1 MSTVITRERL
11 SFWVG
16 DKEYVEIDIP
26 DDLQQAVAAILEFA
40 EAYKTP
46 EQVALDAVLEAAFD
60 SGEVEP
66 IVLVALVK
74 AWTVG
79 ETVKVGDLRS
89 HDGVVYKAIQAHT
102 TQDDWKPPDTPALWT
117 VYNKTSEGGEIDD
130 WVQPAGA
137 HDAYNTGDRVRFE
150 GAIYESLIDG
160 NVWSPA
166 DYPAGWKLIEEE

>member
-1 MSTVITRERL
+1 MITTITRERL
-11 SFWVG
+11 SFWLN

-66 IVLVALVK
+66 EVLVALVK

-79 ETVKVGDLRS
+79 EAVKVGDLRS
-89 HDGVVYKAIQAHT
+89 HEGIVYKATKEHT
-102 TQDDWKPPDTPALWT
+102 TAAIKGTLDET
-117 VYNKTSEGGEIDD
+117 GF
-130 WVQPAGA
+130 WV
-137 HDAYNTGDRVRFE
+137 AYK
-150 GAIYESLIDG
+150 A
-160 NVWSPA
+160 
-166 DYPAGWKLIEEE
+166 KMKEE

>member
-11 SFWVG
+11 SFYV
-16 DKEYVEIDIP
+16 DKEYVEIEIP
-26 DDLQQAVAAILEFA
+26 EVLRDAVNAILEFA

-60 SGEVEP
+60 GGEVEP

-89 HDGVVYKAIQAHT
+89 HDGIVYKATKEHT
-102 TQDDWKPPDTPALWT
+102 TAAIKGTLDET
-117 VYNKTSEGGEIDD
+117 GF
-130 WVQPAGA
+130 WV
-137 HDAYNTGDRVRFE
+137 AYK
-150 GAIYESLIDG
+150 A
-160 NVWSPA
+160 
-166 DYPAGWKLIEEE
+166 KMKEE

>member
-1 MSTVITRERL
+1 MITTITRERL
-11 SFWVG
+11 SFWLN

-66 IVLVALVK
+66 EVLVALVK

-79 ETVKVGDLRS
+79 EAVKVGDLRS
-89 HDGVVYKAIQAHT
+89 HEGIVYKAIQAHT

-130 WVQPAGA
+130 WVQPTGA

>member
-16 DKEYVEIDIP
+16 DKEYVEIEIP
-26 DDLQQAVAAILEFA
+26 EALRDAVNTILDYTESY
-40 EAYKTP
+40 ETP
-46 EQVALDAVLEAAFD
+46 EQAALDAILEAAFD

-66 IVLVALVK
+66 EVLVALVK
-74 AWTVG
+74 AWTEG
-79 ETVKVGDLRS
+79 EAVKVGELRS
-89 HDGVVYKAIQAHT
+89 YNGTVYKAIQAHT

>member
-11 SFWVG
+11 SFYV
-16 DKEYVEIDIP
+16 DKEYVEIEIP
-26 DDLQQAVAAILEFA
+26 EELQDAVRAILDYTESY
-40 EAYKTP
+40 ETP
-46 EQVALDAVLEAAFD
+46 EQVALDAILEAAFD

-66 IVLVALVK
+66 ETLVALAKPWMPDKEVV
-74 AWTVG
+74 A
-79 ETVKVGDLRS
+79 GDLRS
-89 HDGVVYKAIQAHT
+89 YEGVVYKAIQAHT

-117 VYNKTSEGGEIDD
+117 VYNKTTEGGEIDD

>member
-26 DDLQQAVAAILEFA
+26 DDLQQAVDAILEFT

-46 EQVALDAVLEAAFD
+46 EQAALDAILEAAFD

-79 ETVKVGDLRS
+79 EAVKVGELRS
-89 HDGVVYKAIQAHT
+89 YNGMVYKAIQEHT
-102 TQDDWKPPDTPALWT
+102 TQDDWKPPDVPALWT

-130 WVQPAGA
+130 WVQPTGA

>member
-1 MSTVITRERL
+1 MITTITRERL

-26 DDLQQAVAAILEFA
+26 DDLQQAVAAILEFT
-40 EAYKTP
+40 ESYETP
-46 EQVALDAVLEAAFD
+46 EQAALDAVLEAAFD
-60 SGEVEP
+60 SGDVEP
-66 IVLVALVK
+66 EALVTLVK
-74 AWTVG
+74 AWTEG
-79 ETVKVGDLRS
+79 EAVKVGELRS
-89 HDGVVYKAIQAHT
+89 HDGIVYKAIQAHT

-117 VYNKTSEGGEIDD
+117 VYNKTTEGGEIDD
-130 WVQPAGA
+130 WVQPTGA

-166 DYPAGWKLIEEE
+166 DYPAGWKLNEEE

>member
-11 SFWVG
+11 SFYV

-26 DDLQQAVAAILEFA
+26 DDLQQAVDAILEFA

-66 IVLVALVK
+66 TVLVALVK

-79 ETVKVGDLRS
+79 EAVKVGELRS
-89 HDGVVYKAIQAHT
+89 HEGIVYKAIQAHT
-102 TQDDWKPPDTPALWT
+102 TQDDWKPPDVPALWT

-130 WVQPAGA
+130 WVQPTGA

>member
-1 MSTVITRERL
+1 MSIQLDRETIIFSASTGEYARL
-11 SFWVG
+11 EVPESLQESVNAIMDWV
-16 DKEYVEIDIP
+16 
-26 DDLQQAVAAILEFA
+26 
-40 EAYKTP
+40 EAYRSP
-46 EQVALDAVLEAAFD
+46 QQEAMDAVLEAAFD

-66 IVLVALVK
+66 EVLVALVK

-79 ETVKVGDLRS
+79 EAVKVGDLRS

-117 VYNKTSEGGEIDD
+117 VYNKTSEGGEITD
-130 WVQPAGA
+130 WVQPTGA
-137 HDAYNTGDRVRFE
+137 HDAYSMGDRVRFE

>member
-1 MSTVITRERL
+1 MITTITRERL
-11 SFWVG
+11 SFWLN

-66 IVLVALVK
+66 EVLVALVK
-74 AWTVG
+74 AWTEG
-79 ETVKVGDLRS
+79 EAVKVGELRS
-89 HDGVVYKAIQAHT
+89 YNGTVYKAIQAHT

-117 VYNKTSEGGEIDD
+117 VYNKTTEGGEITD
-130 WVQPAGA
+130 WVQPTGA
-137 HDAYNTGDRVRFE
+137 HDAYSMGDRVRFE

>member
-1 MSTVITRERL
+1 MITTITRERL
-11 SFWVG
+11 SFWLN

-66 IVLVALVK
+66 EVLVALVK

-79 ETVKVGDLRS
+79 EAVKVGELRS
-89 HDGVVYKAIQAHT
+89 HDGIVYKATKEHT
-102 TQDDWKPPDTPALWT
+102 TAAIKGTLDET
-117 VYNKTSEGGEIDD
+117 GF
-130 WVQPAGA
+130 WV
-137 HDAYNTGDRVRFE
+137 AYK
-150 GAIYESLIDG
+150 A
-160 NVWSPA
+160 
-166 DYPAGWKLIEEE
+166 KMKEE